1 MTDEIT
7 LEVGDLYAQLH
18 ERFGTEVGEQYDE
31 RLRQEVEEFVH
42 KVNQEV
48 ERQREQAQST
58 ELDVDE

>member
-1 MTDEIT
+1 MAQEIT

-42 KVNQEV
+42 KFNQEV
-48 ERQREQAQST
+48 ERQREQAQAT
-58 ELDVDE
+58 DLDEDE